1 MKIGKTY
8 GWGDTRVEDVAEPVL
23 EAGDILLHVEA
34 CGLCG
39 SDASRWYVEK
49 KAPTV
54 LGHEP
59 AGYVAKSRNPSFK
72 EGDRVFVHHH
82 VPCGACH
89 HCRRGAE
96 TSCDL
101 FKKTRLDP
109 GGFAELVRVPR
120 DNVERDVLLLPDP
133 MSFERATFIEPTAC
147 ALRAMHKLHWG
158 PRNADGGSAG
168 VCEDVALVIGLGAMG
183 ITNARACKLRGA
195 RLVIGSDLQA
205 SRRERAL
212 SSGAVDAVVDASSNV
227 LEQVRTLT
235 DGRGADHV
243 IVGPSAIPVID
254 QSYELVAPG
263 GTLLLFSPMAPDKHW
278 NFSPSRLYFHEI
290 SITAS
295 YSCGPRETREAL
307 ELIASGELEVD
318 DLISHRID
326 LAGLNDGI
334 ARTAAAQGDWLKA
347 IVYPHGLPDPR

>member
-1 MKIGKTY
+1 MKIAKTHA
-8 GWGDTRVEDVAEPVL
+8 WGDTRVEEAAEPAL
-23 EAGDILLHVEA
+23 EDGDILLHVEA

-59 AGYVAKSRNPSFK
+59 AGYVARSRSKRFK

-82 VPCGACH
+82 VPCGQCH
-89 HCRRGAE
+89 HCKRGAE

-109 GGFAELVRVPR
+109 GGFAQLVRVPR
-120 DNVERDVLLLPDP
+120 DNVDRDVLLLPDP
-133 MSFERATFIEPTAC
+133 LSFERATFIEPTAC
-147 ALRAMHKLHWG
+147 TLRAMHKLRWT
-158 PRNADGGSAG
+158 D
-168 VCEDVALVIGLGAMG
+168 EDVALVVGLGAMG
-183 ITNARACKLRGA
+183 LTNARACKLRGA

-205 SRRERAL
+205 NRRERAL
-212 SSGAVDAVVDASSNV
+212 ASGAVDAVVDATANV
-227 LEQVRTLT
+227 LHQVKELT
-235 DGRGADHV
+235 HGRGADHV
-243 IVGPSAIPVID
+243 IVGPSAIPVIE
-254 QSYELVAPG
+254 QAYELVAPG

-278 NFSPSRLYFHEI
+278 SFSPSRLYFHEI
-290 SITAS
+290 SITSS

-318 DLISHRID
+318 DLVSHRID
-326 LAGLNDGI
+326 LGGVNDGI
-334 ARTAAAQGDWLKA
+334 ERTAKAQGDWLKA
-347 IVYPHGLPDPR
+347 IVYPHGLPGGAP

>member
-1 MKIGKTY
+1 MRLARTHA
-8 GWGDTRVEDVAEPVL
+8 WGDTRVEDAPEPHL
-23 EAGDILLHVEA
+23 EPGDILLHVEA

-59 AGYVAKSRNPSFK
+59 AGYVAKSRSPLFS

-82 VPCGACH
+82 VPCGECH
-89 HCRRGAE
+89 HCKRGAD
-96 TSCDL
+96 TSCEL

-109 GGFAELVRVPR
+109 GGFAEFVRVPR
-120 DNVERDVLLLPDP
+120 ENVERDVLLLPDP
-133 MSFERATFIEPTAC
+133 LSFERATFIEPTAC
-147 ALRAMHKLHWG
+147 ALRAMHKLRWT
-158 PRNADGGSAG
+158 D
-168 VCEDVALVIGLGAMG
+168 EDVALIVGLGAMG
-183 ITNARACKLRGA
+183 LTNARACKLRGA

-212 SSGAVDAVVDASSNV
+212 ASKAVDAVVDANANV
-227 LEQVRTLT
+227 LHQVKVLT

-254 QSYELVAPG
+254 QAYELVAPG

-278 NFSPSRLYFHEI
+278 SFSPSRLYFHEI
-290 SITAS
+290 SITSS

-318 DLISHRID
+318 DLVSHRID
-326 LAGLNDGI
+326 LSGVNDGI
-334 ARTAAAQGDWLKA
+334 EKTALAQGDWLKA
-347 IVYPHGLPDPR
+347 IVYPHGCR

>member
-1 MKIGKTY
+1 VKIAKTY
-8 GWGDTRVEDVAEPVL
+8 AWGDTRIEDVPAPDLEP
-23 EAGDILLHVEA
+23 GDILVRVEA

-49 KAPTV
+49 KAPVV

-59 AGYVAKSRNPSFK
+59 AGVVIASRSASVK

-82 VPCGACH
+82 VPCGR
-89 HCRRGAE
+89 CRNCARGAE

-120 DNVERDVLLLPDP
+120 ENVERDVLILPDP
-133 MSFERATFIEPTAC
+133 LGYERATFIEPTAC
-147 ALRAMHKLHWG
+147 SLRALSKLKWT
-158 PRNADGGSAG
+158 DQ
-168 VCEDVALVIGLGAMG
+168 DTALVIGLGAMG
-183 ITNARACKLRGA
+183 ITNARALKLRGA

-205 SRRERAL
+205 ARRERAL
-212 SSGAVDAVVDASSNV
+212 QSKAVDAVVDGGPD
-227 LEQVRTLT
+227 VRARVHELT

-243 IVGPSAIPVID
+243 IVGPSAVQVIE
-254 QSYELVAPG
+254 QAYELVAPG
-263 GTLLLFSPMAPDKHW
+263 GTLCLFSPMSPEARW
-278 NFSPSRLYFHEI
+278 NFAPSRLYFHEV

-318 DLISHRID
+318 DLVSHRIALDD
-326 LAGLNDGI
+326 LDRGM
-334 ARTAAAQGDWLKA
+334 ARTAAAEGDWLKA
-347 IVYPHGLPDPR
+347 IVYPQGIQGGSLL